1 MKSLNLYINE
11 SLIAGKETFESLFD
25 DEDDLLNKI
34 PSTAVDWLFD
44 KDNAHI
50 VYNGFKTITREHRD
64 VIIYNSKGELSVAQ
78 DKRSQNHLLIF
89 LHKPLPNFIRF
100 DEDDINNG
108 YITFAIKY
116 DVKSQKDIPL
126 AGVLTISGDMNN
138 LTVRTNPLN
147 YFSKLFMYKCN
158 SIKNF
163 TIETPRSISKLVIN
177 IPTSK
182 IQLKDLTEIKIS
194 SAKDKYYQ
202 CACII
207 NTSESCP
214 NIRKVLYKICKD
226 YICKDHESK
235 VIPWHLFGDIQ
246 PHLKKMY
253 DNGINHIIY
262 MRSQILRMTKNPQN
276 DELRIRCYAIDKQT
290 LYNYERLL

>member
-11 SLIAGKETFESLFD
+11 GLLDS
-25 DEDDLLNKI
+25 EDDLLNKV
-34 PSTAVDWLFD
+34 PNTALDWLFD
-44 KDNAHI
+44 KNNAYV
-50 VYNGFKTITREHRD
+50 VYNGALSTAPLHRD
-64 VIIYNSKGELSVAQ
+64 VFTYNYKGELSVAQ
-78 DKRSQNHLLIF
+78 DKKSHNHLLIF
-89 LHKPLPNFIRF
+89 LYKPLPNFIRF

-126 AGVLTISGDMNN
+126 AGILAISGDMNN
-138 LTVRTNPLN
+138 LNVKTSPHQL
-147 YFSKLFMYKCN
+147 FSKLFLYKCN

-163 TIETPRSISKLVIN
+163 TIETPRDISKLVIN
-177 IPTSK
+177 IPNSK
-182 IQLKDLTEIKIS
+182 IQLKDLTEIEIS
-194 SAKDKYYQ
+194 AAKDKYYQ
-202 CACII
+202 CECII
-207 NTSESCP
+207 NTSETCP
-214 NIRKVLYKICKD
+214 NIRKVFYKICKD

-276 DELRIRCYAIDKQT
+276 DELRILCYAIDRQT
-290 LYNYERLL
+290 LSNYERLL